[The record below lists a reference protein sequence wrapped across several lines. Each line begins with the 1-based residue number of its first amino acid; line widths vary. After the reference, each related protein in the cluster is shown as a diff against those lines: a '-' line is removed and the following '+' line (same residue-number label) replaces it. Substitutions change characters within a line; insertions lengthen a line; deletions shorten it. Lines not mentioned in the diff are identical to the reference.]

1 MAFNPP
7 LGTTNADVFMGNV
20 QRLDELVNGQPTT
33 VPDRAGDPLYSW
45 RGIHQNL
52 IPLSRQYMTIE
63 AAQADI
69 ANIMQ
74 GSTTFIRSQD
84 NDYLAYEVMN
94 VNGILQPTGRKQ
106 ASQEFI
112 EMVHNFARVT
122 DMRTRGINTVS
133 RKKRPLDIL
142 TRQGRRLFSI
152 NENGEKELPGKS
164 FADYMNILRSL
175 LIGTS
180 SIRRARAGYLF
191 NLVIGGFRVLA
202 VRDDGNATLEYRGIP
217 LETHQGLLQNTF
229 GGFGDSLTANGLDGN
244 AYNARSWQVWASLFS
259 NGQLQYVGQWATG
272 GYTTADMIRVHLQ
285 PAIEAK
291 PRFITFLGG
300 RNDVIQKDGAGNFK
314 FTIAT
319 VTCNIRYI
327 LTQFRKNGIIPV
339 VCSMAAQNNSDPD
352 LKARENAINAFT
364 RAYAI
369 EQGFPFVDM
378 RSVTVDPETDG
389 WKAGYNG
396 KLQDGSPD
404 PSHPAPL
411 GAFHMGKSLAE
422 ALAPFMMPVYPQMA
436 ISNPVTSGGPNAII
450 NPLFLD
456 IVNGLPSGWVV
467 ESGTVSL
474 TTAPDVVGN
483 VLVVTGAGNTS
494 ARVSQTIPVTPGER
508 RKFSFR
514 VKFDVDENAATA
526 CFLEANGANIAGIR
540 PWNHPTDGFRTFSY
554 DVVIPEGM
562 TEMKLTIVAN
572 RATTSVGQMGLLK
585 LEEV

>member
-1 MAFNPP
+1 MS
-7 LGTTNADVFMGNV
+7 
-20 QRLDELVNGQPTT
+20 
-33 VPDRAGDPLYSW
+33 DPLTGTGLIFGGGLIGSVVFGVITHSDFGVVFGAFGGAVFYVATTA
-45 RGIHQNL
+45 NL
-52 IPLSRQYMTIE
+52 
-63 AAQADI
+63 
-69 ANIMQ
+69 
-74 GSTTFIRSQD
+74 
-84 NDYLAYEVMN
+84 
-94 VNGILQPTGRKQ
+94 
-106 ASQEFI
+106 
-112 EMVHNFARVT
+112 
-122 DMRTRGINTVS
+122 TRGRQIAYFMTSFIVGVLAAGLLGS
-133 RKKRPLDIL
+133 KFTTWTGYTDRPLDAL
-142 TRQGRRLFSI
+142 G
-152 NENGEKELPGKS
+152 
-164 FADYMNILRSL
+164 
-175 LIGTS
+175 
-180 SIRRARAGYLF
+180 
-191 NLVIGGFRVLA
+191 A
-202 VRDDGNATLEYRGIP
+202 V
-217 LETHQGLLQNTF
+217 
-229 GGFGDSLTANGLDGN
+229 
-244 AYNARSWQVWASLFS
+244 VASAL
-259 NGQLQYVGQWATG
+259 
-272 GYTTADMIRVHLQ
+272 IRVHLQ

-300 RNDVIQKDGAGNFK
+300 RNDVIQKDSAGNFK

-319 VTCNIRYI
+319 VTSNIRYI

-339 VCSMAAQNNSDPD
+339 VCSMAAQNNSDPAVKD
-352 LKARENAINAFT
+352 RENAINAFT

-411 GAFHMGKSLAE
+411 GAFHMGKALAE

-456 IVNGLPSGWVV
+456 TVNGLPSGWVV

-474 TTAPDVVGN
+474 TTDPDVVGN

-540 PWNHPTDGFRTFSY
+540 PSNQSTEGFRTFSY
-554 DVVIPEGM
+554 DVVIPAGM

-572 RATTSVGQMGLLK
+572 GATTSVGQMGLLK